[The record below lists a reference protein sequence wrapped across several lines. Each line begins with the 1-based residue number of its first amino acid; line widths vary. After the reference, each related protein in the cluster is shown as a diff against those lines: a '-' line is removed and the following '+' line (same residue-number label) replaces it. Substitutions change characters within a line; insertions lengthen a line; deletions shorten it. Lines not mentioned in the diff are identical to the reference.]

1 MVRYVNLS
9 FEIKVS
15 GGDKDGFSIRV
26 ETVFKAMKLGE
37 MTKEFV

>member
-1 MVRYVNLS
+1 MVRYVSLS

-15 GGDKDGFSIRV
+15 GGDRDVFSVRV
-26 ETVFKAMKLGE
+26 EMVFKAMKLGE